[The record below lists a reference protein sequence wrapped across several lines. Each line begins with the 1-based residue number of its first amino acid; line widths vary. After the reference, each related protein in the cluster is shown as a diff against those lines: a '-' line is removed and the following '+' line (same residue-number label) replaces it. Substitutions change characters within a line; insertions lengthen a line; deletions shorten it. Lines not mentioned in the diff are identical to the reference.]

1 MILEHVAIWTD
12 QLEALKDFY
21 VKFFHGVPNEKY
33 TNEKKQFHS
42 YFLTFQSGA
51 RLELMSMPN
60 IPDNCNDRVRAQH
73 KGIIHLAF
81 AVDTMQAVDEKA
93 IELKAAGFPILSGP
107 RKTGDGYYEFETLDP
122 DDNRLEVTT
131 VYRG

>member
-1 MILEHVAIWTD
+1 MTLEHVAIWTN
-12 QLEALKDFY
+12 QLEDLKDFY
-21 VKFFHGVPNEKY
+21 VTYFHGVANEKY

-51 RLELMSMPN
+51 RLELMSMPG
-60 IPDNCNDRVRAQH
+60 IPDNCNDRVKAQH

-81 AVDTMQAVDEKA
+81 GVDTMLEVDEKA
-93 IELKAAGFPILSGP
+93 AELKAAGFPILGGP

-122 DDNRLEVTT
+122 DNNRLEVTT
-131 VYRG
+131 VYNK